1 MGKLEYYESMLEPQK
16 WGNQILK
23 VPCRKARGE
32 ETMVI
37 LPIYFQT
44 KFFDWLLTTKDA
56 ELLVDQNTT
65 LKPKLIYYTL
75 SKYSLIEQ

>member
-1 MGKLEYYESMLEPQK
+1 ML
-16 WGNQILK
+16 
-23 VPCRKARGE
+23 
-32 ETMVI
+32 M